1 VTAIRPLLLAPFTKL
16 LGAVLKRRLSGGIDL
31 RTMRFLPDSITLPI
45 KRDGLDPLPELTAIS
60 REQPIKKMATL
71 FGHDIWMLSGYDE
84 VRAAL
89 ADGDSWSNDLGQFI
103 SQKGR
108 SDEEQIGGLGMTDPP
123 LHTALR
129 QYLTPEFTMR
139 RLARLEPVIERIV
152 NQRLDAME
160 AAGGADGLGEID
172 MVKEF
177 AFPVPF
183 EVICELL
190 GLPVEDRERFRE
202 LGVARFDLT
211 QGGVGIFGAQAD
223 TRDFLI
229 KAVAAQRADPGEG
242 LIGGLLREHGDE
254 LDDLVLG
261 GIVDGVFLGGYET
274 SASMLALATYVL
286 SETPGALQTLRDDPA
301 SVHRVVEE
309 LLRHLTVVQLA
320 FLRIA
325 KEDMVLSGT
334 KIKKGSVVGM
344 SLMAANRDPRLVGEE
359 TGFDFHR
366 EATRHMAF
374 GHGMHRCV
382 GAELARMELRIA
394 LRALATRF
402 PDLKVTAPREELE
415 FRKLAA
421 VYGVEKL
428 PVALHGAGGEDVA
441 SAAAAAG
448 CPYPHGKA

>member
-1 VTAIRPLLLAPFTKL
+1 MAALRPVLLRPFTKL
-16 LGAVLKRRLSGGIDL
+16 TASVLKRRLSSGIDL
-31 RTMRFLPDSITLPI
+31 RTMRYLPDSVTLPL
-45 KRDGLDPLPELTAIS
+45 KRNGLDPLPELGRVT
-60 REQPIKKMATL
+60 REEPVKKLATL
-71 FGHDIWMLSGYDE
+71 FGRDVWLLSGYDE

-89 ADGDSWSNDLGQFI
+89 ADRESWSNDLGQFV
-103 SQKGR
+103 SQEGR
-108 SDEEQIGGLGMTDPP
+108 SDKEQIGGLGMTDPP

-160 AAGGADGLGEID
+160 AAGAGHGEVD
-172 MVKEF
+172 LVKEF

-211 QGGVGIFGAQAD
+211 QGGVGVFGAAAD
-223 TRDFLI
+223 TREFLI
-229 KAVAAQRADPGEG
+229 KAVAAQRANPGDG

-261 GIVDGVFLGGYET
+261 GIADGVFLGGYET
-274 SASMLALATYVL
+274 SASMLALSTYL
-286 SETPGALQTLRDDPA
+286 LTETPGAMATLRDDPA
-301 SVHRVVEE
+301 SVHRIVEE

-325 KEDMVLSGT
+325 KQDLVVGGVP
-334 KIKKGSVVGM
+334 IKKGAVVGM
-344 SLMAANRDPRLVGEE
+344 SLMAANRDPRLAEGLDA
-359 TGFDFHR
+359 FDVHR
-366 EATRHMAF
+366 EPTRHLAF
-374 GHGMHRCV
+374 GHGMHRCI

-394 LRALATRF
+394 LRELARRF

-415 FRKLAA
+415 FSKLAA

-428 PVALHGAGGEDVA
+428 PVSLYGTDASGAPA
-441 SAAAAAG
+441 PAT
-448 CPYPHGKA
+448 CPYHH